1 VDDIIQRIEQL
12 KKINIE
18 TDKEQQ
24 ELIGE
29 YNTLKDQYIAKE
41 SSMISL
47 KELILESKNQNEEL
61 SFKIDELK
69 QKNNNYE
76 SMLRK
81 IINIIISEPH
91 NSITQAL
98 GNILDK
104 EMMPKIQK
112 EST

>member
-1 VDDIIQRIEQL
+1 
-12 KKINIE
+12 
-18 TDKEQQ
+18 
-24 ELIGE
+24 
-29 YNTLKDQYIAKE
+29 
-41 SSMISL
+41 
-47 KELILESKNQNEEL
+47 
-61 SFKIDELK
+61 
-69 QKNNNYE
+69 
-76 SMLRK
+76 MLRK